1 MPLRNNTIGKRMDEM
16 SEDIETQHVENL
28 KSRYFSLKMYESTQ
42 RESEV
47 VLLAYARYIDKGE
60 FVLSSSNFVNMKMQI
75 MWDIYFI
82 LR

>member
-75 MWDIYFI
+75 M
-82 LR
+82 